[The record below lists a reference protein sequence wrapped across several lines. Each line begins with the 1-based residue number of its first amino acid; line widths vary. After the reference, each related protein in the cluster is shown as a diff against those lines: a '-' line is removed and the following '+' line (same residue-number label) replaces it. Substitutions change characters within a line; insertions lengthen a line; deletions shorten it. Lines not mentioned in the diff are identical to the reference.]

1 MNGHSTHH
9 LQNGA
14 TAEGGSK
21 NAPPPPPNTYKMDP
35 LWKLVPREEAPEGD
49 VAPIETSQSDWAKRE
64 IGNSSKLLH
73 NQSYTVNG
81 YHRSLHGLAAQVIA
95 EIIHKEREKHYPDR
109 HDELPPLRKGGGEVG
124 ANQSR
129 VNIGEEAIKYI
140 LSLASEGLK
149 PWIRRILEMQLH
161 RDRETLT
168 ARDVQSSCQYLPGWN
183 VRNIFY
189 PNDYQWKQGARYMQ
203 WLKCVE
209 QLRRIRKRKRQ
220 SQARRRNHMEE
231 KKKAEKAVRDMAIDA
246 LTKAQGGSANNPKAS
261 AQAKRLTGKKRSSG
275 SMDGSDAGGE
285 GAAASRSRSR
295 SRSSS
300 VSESRSRSR
309 SPDAPSSA
317 GKKKEARLASSR
329 ESTSKTDKTGS
340 GSKATK
346 SGSNNKKKQ
355 DTSTSNDKK
364 SAKQTKKP
372 AKEPKQ
378 DTKARKNSSSSSNKK
393 EKQNRADS
401 TSSASSARGK
411 ASTASGN
418 SRGGSKKKK

>member
-124 ANQSR
+124 ANQFR

-295 SRSSS
+295 SSS

>member
-295 SRSSS
+295 SSS